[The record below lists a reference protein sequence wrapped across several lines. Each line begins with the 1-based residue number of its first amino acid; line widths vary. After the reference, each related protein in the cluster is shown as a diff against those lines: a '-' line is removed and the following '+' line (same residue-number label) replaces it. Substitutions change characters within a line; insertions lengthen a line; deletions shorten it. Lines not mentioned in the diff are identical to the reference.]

1 MFEEWAEEFAWS
13 ISWRTGLGT
22 YYTALNAK

>member
-13 ISWRTGLGT
+13 VNWRTGLGT
-22 YYTALNAK
+22 YYMALNAK